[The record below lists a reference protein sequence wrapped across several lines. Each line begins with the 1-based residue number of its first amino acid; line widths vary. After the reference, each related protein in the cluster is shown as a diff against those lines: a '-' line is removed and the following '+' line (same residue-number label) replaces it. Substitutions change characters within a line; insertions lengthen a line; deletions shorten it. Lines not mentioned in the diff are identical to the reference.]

1 MLLKLKQGSL
11 RLLNLILIAA
21 VAVLVLD
28 VLLGVASRYLWG
40 AQVKWT
46 EELATIL
53 LIWVSFLGAAAAF
66 EARAH
71 LGIDFL
77 TARFTPSA
85 RRKAELIAH
94 LCTICFVIIAFL
106 LGGSILVRQ
115 ALIHRNILPALQI
128 SDVVMYLPLPV
139 SGVFILI
146 YELANLSADWKRRE
160 TEPGEEHQ
168 HD

>member
-1 MLLKLKQGSL
+1 MFEKLITNSL
-11 RLLNLILIAA
+11 RLLNLLLIAA

-53 LIWVSFLGAAAAF
+53 LVWVSFLGAAAAF

-71 LGIDFL
+71 LGIDVL
-77 TARFTPSA
+77 TARFSPSA
-85 RRKAELIAH
+85 RRKAELAAH
-94 LCTICFVIIAFL
+94 LCTIGFVVIAFL

-115 ALIHRNILPALQI
+115 ALVHRNILPALQI
-128 SDVVMYLPLPV
+128 SDVVMYLPLPA

-146 YELANLSADWKRRE
+146 YEVANLLDDWKRE
-160 TEPGEEHQ
+160 TPAGEEVKKN
-168 HD
+168 D

>member
-1 MLLKLKQGSL
+1 MLRQLKACSL
-11 RLLNLILIAA
+11 RLLNGILVGA
-21 VAVLVLD
+21 VALLVLD

-77 TARFTPSA
+77 TERVPPSA
-85 RRKAELIAH
+85 RRKTELAAH
-94 LCTICFVIIAFL
+94 LCTIGFVVIAFL

-115 ALIHRNILPALQI
+115 ALVHRNILPALQI

-146 YELANLSADWKRRE
+146 YEVANLTADWRRNKS
-160 TEPGEEHQ
+160 GEEEEK
-168 HD
+168 

>member
-1 MLLKLKQGSL
+1 MLRQLKACSL
-11 RLLNLILIAA
+11 RLLNGILVGA
-21 VAVLVLD
+21 VALLVLD

-71 LGIDFL
+71 LGIDVL
-77 TARFTPSA
+77 TERFPPSA
-85 RRKAELIAH
+85 RRKTELAAH
-94 LCTICFVIIAFL
+94 LCTIGFVVIAFL

-115 ALIHRNILPALQI
+115 ALVHRNILPALQI

-146 YELANLSADWKRRE
+146 YEVANLTADWRRNKS
-160 TEPGEEHQ
+160 GEEEEK
-168 HD
+168 

>member
-53 LIWVSFLGAAAAF
+53 LIWVSFLGAPILELIFSPHGSPLPPGGRRSSSPICA
-66 EARAH
+66 
-71 LGIDFL
+71 
-77 TARFTPSA
+77 PSDSSSSPFCSAVPFWCA
-85 RRKAELIAH
+85 RR
-94 LCTICFVIIAFL
+94 
-106 LGGSILVRQ
+106 
-115 ALIHRNILPALQI
+115 
-128 SDVVMYLPLPV
+128 
-139 SGVFILI
+139 
-146 YELANLSADWKRRE
+146 
-160 TEPGEEHQ
+160 
-168 HD
+168 

>member
-1 MLLKLKQGSL
+1 MLRQLKACSL
-11 RLLNLILIAA
+11 RLLNGILVGA
-21 VAVLVLD
+21 VALLVLD

-77 TARFTPSA
+77 TERFPPS
-85 RRKAELIAH
+85 RRKTELAAH
-94 LCTICFVIIAFL
+94 LCTIGFVVIAFL

-115 ALIHRNILPALQI
+115 ALVHRNILPALQI

-146 YELANLSADWKRRE
+146 YEVANLTADWRRNKS
-160 TEPGEEHQ
+160 GEEEEK
-168 HD
+168 

>member
-1 MLLKLKQGSL
+1 MLRQLKACSL
-11 RLLNLILIAA
+11 RLLNGILVGA
-21 VAVLVLD
+21 VALLVLD

-77 TARFTPSA
+77 TERCPPSA
-85 RRKAELIAH
+85 RRKTELAAH
-94 LCTICFVIIAFL
+94 LCTIGFVVIAFL

-115 ALIHRNILPALQI
+115 ALVHRNILPALQI

-146 YELANLSADWKRRE
+146 YEVANLTADWRRNKS
-160 TEPGEEHQ
+160 GEEEEK
-168 HD
+168 